1 MKTLIKGII
10 CCFVI
15 IYIIPQIA
23 QACST
28 FCLDPTNTQPVPVF
42 GKNYDWDVD
51 DGLIIINKRNV
62 LKTSAA
68 AESPISWTSKY
79 GNVTFNQY
87 GREFAHGGIN
97 EAGLV
102 IEIMWL
108 SATTYPSP
116 DSRSGVD
123 CLQWVQYQLDNFSTV
138 AEVIASDSQ
147 IRIVSNSA
155 PLHYLVCDS
164 TGTCAS
170 IEFLE
175 GKMVVHTGKTMPAK
189 ALTNSPYAQ
198 SIEFLK
204 QHEGFGGTTPIGT
217 TTSSLDRFARAAN
230 MLKNYEPTTSEG
242 AHEYAFDILKNVS
255 AGARTKWSIVYDI
268 ASRRVY
274 FRTFANPQIR
284 YFELNA
290 FDFSCNTP
298 VQVLDINA
306 ERSGDITN
314 NFIEYTWQLNR
325 DLIGNAYKKTEFLA
339 GVPDE
344 VLDQIADYPESII
357 CQNP

>member
-1 MKTLIKGII
+1 MMKKLISLIF
-10 CCFVI
+10 CCLFI
-15 IYIIPQIA
+15 SCITPPAA

-28 FCLDPTNTQPVPVF
+28 FCLDHNSQPVF

-68 AESPISWTSKY
+68 AESSISWTSKY
-79 GNVTFNQY
+79 GSVTFNQY

-102 IEIMWL
+102 VELMWL
-108 SATTYPSP
+108 SETIYPSP
-116 DSRSGVD
+116 DSRSGLD

-155 PLHYLVCDS
+155 PLHYLVCDN

-175 GKMVVHTGKTMPAK
+175 GKMVVHTGKTMSFK

-198 SIEFLK
+198 SVEFLK

-242 AHEYAFDILKNVS
+242 TREYAFDILKNVS

-268 ASRRVY
+268 ESRRVY

-284 YFELNA
+284 YFELNT
-290 FDFSCNTP
+290 FDFSCNTS
-298 VQVLDINA
+298 VKVLDINA
-306 ERSGDITN
+306 EGSGNITN
-314 NFIEYTWQLNR
+314 NFIEYTRQLNR
-325 DLIGNAYKKTEFLA
+325 NLIGNAYKKTDFLA
-339 GVPDE
+339 GVSDE

>member
-1 MKTLIKGII
+1 
-10 CCFVI
+10 
-15 IYIIPQIA
+15 
-23 QACST
+23 
-28 FCLDPTNTQPVPVF
+28 
-42 GKNYDWDVD
+42 
-51 DGLIIINKRNV
+51 
-62 LKTSAA
+62 
-68 AESPISWTSKY
+68 
-79 GNVTFNQY
+79 
-87 GREFAHGGIN
+87 
-97 EAGLV
+97 
-102 IEIMWL
+102 MWL
-108 SATTYPSP
+108 SETIYPSP
-116 DSRSGVD
+116 DSRSGLD

-138 AEVIASDSQ
+138 AEVVASDSQ
-147 IRIVSNSA
+147 IRIILNSA

-175 GKMVVHTGKTMPAK
+175 GKMVAHTGETMPFK

-217 TTSSLDRFARAAN
+217 TTNSLDRFARVAN

-242 AHEYAFDILKNVS
+242 AHEYAFGILKNVS

-268 ASRRVY
+268 ARRRVY
-274 FRTFANPQIR
+274 FRTFANSQIR
-284 YFELNA
+284 YFDLNA
-290 FDFSCNTP
+290 FDFSCDTP
-298 VQVLDINA
+298 VKVLDINA
-306 ERSGDITN
+306 EGSGEITN
-314 NFIEYTWQLNR
+314 NFIEYTRQLNR
-325 DLIGNAYKKTEFLA
+325 NLIGNAYKKTEFLA